1 MTRVAIVDSG
11 VNFAHPHLG
20 IPSRGIALVGDGW
33 DDPAGHGTCVA
44 ALVHWLAPA
53 AELDAV
59 RVLAADLRM
68 SGADLARGI
77 ALAVER
83 GARIVNVSIG
93 TRESAHHEAIAAAVA
108 GAAAAGALVVAAA
121 LLGASGMLPA
131 GLQGVVPVA
140 PRFDGVL
147 VRYDHSEWPAWTA
160 SGEARPFEGQ
170 RSNFRGPSMAAAR
183 VSGALAALV
192 GEGVAAPDLLA
203 ALAEVAAGVR
213 TAAWLR

>member
-1 MTRVAIVDSG
+1 MRVAIVDSG

-20 IPSRGIALVGDGW
+20 VPSRGIALVGDGW

-59 RVLAADLRM
+59 RVLPADLRM

-77 ALAVER
+77 GVAVER

-93 TRESAHHEAIAAAVA
+93 TREPAHQGAIAAAVA

-121 LLGASGMLPA
+121 LPGASGMLPA
-131 GLQGVVPVA
+131 GLPGVVPVA

-147 VRYDHSEWPAWTA
+147 VRHDPGHWPEWTA
-160 SGEARPFEGQ
+160 SGEARPFTGQ

-183 VSGALAALV
+183 VSGALAALLA
-192 GEGVAAPDLLA
+192 EGVPASDLLA

-213 TAAWLR
+213 AAPWLR